1 MHPSFKH
8 YFKIYK
14 MISNLLNTL
23 INPRSK
29 EEDSSRREYI
39 LNILLL
45 NCIIL
50 TFFACIISIVK
61 INDYYTN
68 PLILTISIA
77 TFLFFNGLFILSKK
91 GFYRISSYIFLTI
104 LFGLNIYISYLW
116 GTQAQVVLLFYI
128 LIIVMSGILINT
140 KIAFLATI
148 LASLSIIIFTYLQTL
163 NIYHPDLSWVNKQA
177 EVEDVVMFISFF
189 TIVAF
194 VSWLSNR
201 EIEKSLKRARKSEA
215 ELKVE
220 RDTLEV
226 RVEER
231 TRDVQKLQIEKMTQV
246 YHFAELGRLA
256 SGLFHDLIN
265 PLTAIS
271 LDIEKIKETSEKN
284 KELIVIESSINRAK
298 QANDRIQKLILS
310 IRKQMSQQETQELF
324 SLSKEIEEAIQILAF
339 KARKLNI
346 DIQFKGDEKIKTLG
360 DPIKFNQVI
369 TNLISNSID
378 SYQEE
383 TDKKQRKILVAL
395 SENNNI
401 IEVII
406 SDNGS
411 GITEEI
417 KDKIFDPFF
426 TTKNH
431 KKGTGIGLFLVKEI
445 INKYLKGNISVES
458 KINEGS
464 TMTIKFPKIQ

>member
-1 MHPSFKH
+1 MITKFLE
-8 YFKIYK
+8 KITRP
-14 MISNLLNTL
+14 IS
-23 INPRSK
+23 K
-29 EEDSSRREYI
+29 DSDKNRREYI
-39 LNILLL
+39 FNILILSL
-45 NCIIL
+45 TVLVITGCII
-50 TFFACIISIVK
+50 AAVR
-61 INDYYTN
+61 INYGSN
-68 PLILTISIA
+68 NVLVWRSIA
-77 TFLFFNGLFILSKK
+77 IAIFLFFLYFLSRK
-91 GFYRISSYIFLTI
+91 GHFQISTYIFLGT
-104 LFGLNIYISYLW
+104 LFIFNLYLSCIW
-116 GTQAQVVLLFYI
+116 GIQAQVVLLFYT
-128 LIIVMSGILINT
+128 LIIVMSGILVST
-140 KIAFLATI
+140 KFAFIITTI
-148 LASLSIIIFTYLQTL
+148 SSLCLLLFSYLQEK
-163 NIYHPDLSWVNKQA
+163 NITHPNISWTSKPAQI
-177 EVEDVVMFISFF
+177 EDVIMFSVFLFI
-189 TIVAF
+189 ICI

-215 ELKVE
+215 ELKIE
-220 RDTLEV
+220 RDTLEI

-231 TRDVQKLQIEKMTQV
+231 TRDLQKLQIEKITQV

-298 QANDRIQKLILS
+298 QANDKIQKLILS
-310 IRKQMSQQETQELF
+310 IRKQMSQQEMQEIF

-346 DIQFKGDEKIKTLG
+346 DIQFKGDENIKILG

-383 TDKKQRKILVAL
+383 ANIKQRKILVTL
-395 SENNNI
+395 SENDNI

-411 GITEEI
+411 GIAEEI

-464 TMTIKFPKIQ
+464 TMTIRFPKTQ